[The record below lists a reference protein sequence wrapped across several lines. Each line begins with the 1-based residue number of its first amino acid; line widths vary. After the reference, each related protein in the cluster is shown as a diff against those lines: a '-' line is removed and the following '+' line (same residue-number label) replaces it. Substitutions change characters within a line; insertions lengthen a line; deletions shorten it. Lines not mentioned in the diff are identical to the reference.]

1 MNVRVCNKTSHNRG
15 QEEVHSASC
24 LALKISL
31 EAEMTLVAAESRI
44 TLASFWRV
52 RDKRGREIS
61 RNFGPSVQGNQ
72 SKWCG
77 GWLTNLYSLGH

>member
-1 MNVRVCNKTSHNRG
+1 MNVSVCNKTSHNRG

-44 TLASFWRV
+44 TLAPFLEIEGQV
-52 RDKRGREIS
+52 RQRDLPELWTQCPRE
-61 RNFGPSVQGNQ
+61 PQ
-72 SKWCG
+72 WCG